1 MDAHNHTLGTFS
13 IYRPFGDA
21 MNVKHDTKSDHACV
35 RLVKPY
41 QFWHGVLPDLRLI
54 RHCAFFQ
61 IKPSFLPLAYHDM
74 ANFYQA
80 LQKNHD

>member
-21 MNVKHDTKSDHACV
+21 MNVKRDTKSGHACV
-35 RLVKPY
+35 RLAMPY
-41 QFWHGVLPDLRLI
+41 QFWPVKLPDLRLI

-61 IKPSFLPLAYHDM
+61 IKPSFLPLAYRDM
-74 ANFYQA
+74 ANFCPA